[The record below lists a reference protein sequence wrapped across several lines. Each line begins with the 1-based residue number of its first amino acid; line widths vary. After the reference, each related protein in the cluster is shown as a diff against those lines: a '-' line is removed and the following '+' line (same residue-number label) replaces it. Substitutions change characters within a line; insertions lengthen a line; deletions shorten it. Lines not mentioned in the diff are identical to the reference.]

1 MKPLAY
7 WMIFL
12 ALSVGGCSHGPSSML
27 RPKTHTPE
35 EIPARIEAASRDLA
49 QARENRRRS
58 LETVTRAQ
66 TVALAPVM
74 PAYDPLA
81 DQKVS
86 FAVVDE
92 ALQMVLY
99 ALAEAVDMNVII
111 DPQVHTAER
120 RLTLNFREVSAST
133 VLQEILTAYDLYHEV
148 EGRIIRVKPYQEQ
161 IFHLNFLDTI
171 VNASFDVGGDVL
183 GAGETET
190 TSGLVG
196 SFKLSGQGAA
206 TSNPYDT
213 LEAMLKPV
221 LSKGGRYALNR
232 MAGSLYVKDSPH
244 VVRSVARLVQHFK
257 EMLGRQ
263 IQIEARIIEVA
274 LSDEYQYGI
283 NWEAL
288 RNLSS
293 GATLLNSASWSLGNG
308 LVLSGQSGEWSL
320 GSAVDALNTFG
331 DTKVVS
337 NPSIR
342 SKHGKPAMISVGTSL
357 TYKKS
362 VETTTTSTATD
373 SDTTT
378 EVEVSTVFDGLIL
391 GVVPFIEDSGRIS
404 LMINPIKSDV
414 DRESLEPES
423 VGDGQSI
430 SLPEVSIKEIST
442 TIDLHNGDVVI
453 LGGLIDQQTVTDDS
467 GVPFFS
473 AIPVLGYLF
482 KHELS
487 RDEARELVIIL
498 SVKLV

>member
-1 MKPLAY
+1 
-7 WMIFL
+7 
-12 ALSVGGCSHGPSSML
+12 ML
-27 RPKTHTPE
+27 HPKTHHPDE
-35 EIPARIEAASRDLA
+35 VPQRIQAASDHLA
-49 QARENRRRS
+49 QAQEARRRN
-58 LETVTRAQ
+58 LETSHRPRHVD
-66 TVALAPVM
+66 LAPVM
-74 PAYDPLA
+74 PVYDPLA

-92 ALQMVLY
+92 TLQMVLY

-111 DPQVHTAER
+111 DPQVHTSER
-120 RLTLNFREVSAST
+120 RLTLNFRDVSAST
-133 VLQEILTAYDLYHEV
+133 VLREILTAYDLFYTV
-148 EGRIIRVKPYQEQ
+148 EGRIIRIKPFQER

-183 GAGETET
+183 GAGETDT
-190 TSGLVG
+190 ASGLAG

-206 TSNPYDT
+206 KSNPYDT
-213 LEAMLKPV
+213 LEVMLKPV
-221 LSKGGRYALNR
+221 LSRGGKYALNR
-232 MAGSLYVKDSPH
+232 MAGSLYVKDSPQ
-244 VVRSVARLVQHFK
+244 VIRSVARLIQHYK
-257 EMLGRQ
+257 ETLGRQ
-263 IQIEARIIEVA
+263 IEIEARIIEVA

-293 GATLLNSASWSLGNG
+293 GATLLNSASWSLGDG

-320 GSAVDALNTFG
+320 GAAVDALNTFG

-342 SKHGKPAMISVGTSL
+342 SKHGKPAMISVGTSF

-362 VETTTTSTATD
+362 VETTTTSTSTE

-391 GVVPFIEDSGRIS
+391 GVVPFIEDNGRIS

-414 DRESLEPES
+414 DLESLEPEA

-430 SLPEVSIKEIST
+430 SLPEVRIKEIST
-442 TIDLHNGDVVI
+442 TIDLHSGDVVI
-453 LGGLIDQQTVTDDS
+453 LGGLIDKQTVTDDT
-467 GVPFFS
+467 GVPFLS

-482 KHELS
+482 KHEYNREES
-487 RDEARELVIIL
+487 RELVIVL
-498 SVKLV
+498 RVNLV